1 VTAALA
7 AGGTLL
13 AVMIAI
19 SAYGA
24 VTLPATARVPLHW
37 GGGWGTYVGKR
48 AGLIVWPAAGALVYA
63 AVGLGAPGWSNGNQA
78 SWQPGAFMIV
88 IMGLLAAF
96 QARAITV
103 ARRAAEARRAADG
116 AAAPEPADPMA
127 R

>member
-1 VTAALA
+1 MTAALA

-19 SAYGA
+19 SGYGA

-37 GGGWGTYVGKR
+37 GGGWGSYVGKP
-48 AGLIVWPAAGALVYA
+48 AGLIVWPAAGALVCA
-63 AVGLGAPGWSNGNQA
+63 SIGLSAPGWSTR
-78 SWQPGAFMIV
+78 WQPWAFMIV

-96 QARAITV
+96 QAAAIAV
-103 ARRAAEARRAADG
+103 ARRAAEARRAADD
-116 AAAPEPADPMA
+116 AAGPEPPDLMA